1 LDKTELDKYKETTM
15 ADDIKISGEP
25 TSMETCR
32 FMIDRPILPDDSAYF
47 SSPEGAKGSPLAER
61 LFQIDNVASVV
72 IADNRV
78 TVTQSATEDW
88 PVLGKKIGTA
98 LREHI
103 ASGEPA
109 IDDGLK
115 SNTERTEQIRN
126 RVQALLTEEINPA
139 VESHGG
145 MVSLIDVR
153 GNTIFIQ
160 LGGGCQGCGMAHI
173 TLKHGIEQAIRTRIP
188 EVGEILDTTDHASGS
203 NPYYAPTGM

>member
-1 LDKTELDKYKETTM
+1 MDQ
-15 ADDIKISGEP
+15 DIRITGEP

-32 FMIDRPILPDDSAYF
+32 FMIDRPVLPGDSAF
-47 SSPEGAKGSPLAER
+47 FAGPEDAKGSPLAER

-78 TVTQSATEDW
+78 TVTQSTMEDW
-88 PVLGKKIGTA
+88 PVLGKKIGAA

-103 ASGEPA
+103 ASGKPA
-109 IDDGLK
+109 IADKLK
-115 SNTERTEQIRN
+115 ATPERSKQIRN
-126 RVQALLTEEINPA
+126 RVQALLTDEINPA

-145 MVSLIDVR
+145 FVSLIDVR

-173 TLKHGIEQAIRTRIP
+173 TLKHGIEQAIRDRIP

-203 NPYYAPTGM
+203 NPYYAPSGM

>member
-1 LDKTELDKYKETTM
+1 MDQ
-15 ADDIKISGEP
+15 DIKITGEP

-32 FMIDRPILPDDSAYF
+32 FTIDRPVLADDSAHF
-47 SSPEGAKGSPLAER
+47 SNPDEAKGSPLAER
-61 LFQIDNVASVV
+61 LFQIENVAEVV

-109 IDDGLK
+109 IADKLK
-115 SNTERTEQIRN
+115 ANTERSEEIRN
-126 RVQALLTEEINPA
+126 RVQTLLAEEINPA

-145 MVSLIDVR
+145 FVSLIDVR

-173 TLKHGIEQAIRTRIP
+173 TLKHGIEQAIRARIP

-203 NPYYAPTGM
+203 NPYYAPSGM